1 MKALEY
7 YYDALDRLV
16 KGEPIN
22 VPKTSKIN
30 LDTVALEAGRKRGSI
45 KKSRPS
51 FAGLIFDIESAAMRH
66 KPRDA
71 DLSEKLKKAKEQ
83 YRELKLKYLDSLNRE
98 IMLSNR
104 VRELEAII
112 EADNVYKMGSS
123 GSK

>member
-1 MKALEY
+1 MKALEN

-16 KGEPIN
+16 KGQPIN

-45 KKSRPS
+45 KKSRLS
-51 FAGLIFDIESAAMRH
+51 FAGLIFDIESAAMQH
-66 KPRDA
+66 KPRGT
-71 DLSEKLKKAKEQ
+71 DLSEKLKKAKEKYQ
-83 YRELKLKYLDSLNRE
+83 ELKLKYLDSINRE

-112 EADNVYKMGSS
+112 EADNVYKISTAGN
-123 GSK
+123 K

>member
-71 DLSEKLKKAKEQ
+71 DLSRKVKKSQGAIPRIETKVPG
-83 YRELKLKYLDSLNRE
+83 
-98 IMLSNR
+98 LSQ
-104 VRELEAII
+104 
-112 EADNVYKMGSS
+112 
-123 GSK
+123 